1 MQGSRFSLT
10 SFSVYSEGTDTR
22 INQLKEPGVL
32 SCVHRIDTT
41 FMISQ
46 HQHQCIVCGILYEC
60 KNDECRIRFQHDRCS
75 LCKQKFNF

>member
-10 SFSVYSEGTDTR
+10 SSSVYSEGTDMR

-60 KNDECRIRFQHDRCS
+60 KNDEYRIRFQHDRCL
-75 LCKQKFNF
+75 LCKQVTSS